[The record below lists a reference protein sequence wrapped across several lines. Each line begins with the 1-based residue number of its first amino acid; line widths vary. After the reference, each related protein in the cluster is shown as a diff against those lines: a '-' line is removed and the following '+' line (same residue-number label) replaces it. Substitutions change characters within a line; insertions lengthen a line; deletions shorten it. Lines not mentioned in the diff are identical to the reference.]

1 MSYPLALYNFRVVV
15 DTQSMSFSEVS
26 GIVVAY
32 EHVIYRHGLSYLEGE
47 DISTFRYDAFVPLT
61 LRRGTIPNTH
71 ALYLHSWLKKRSVR
85 RMEIFLCNHAGESV
99 MGWQIAKA
107 IPVKLS
113 APTFDAKAN
122 EVAIDTLEVQ
132 ARGVSLVQL

>member
-26 GIVVAY
+26 GIVVEY
-32 EHVIYRHGLSYLEGE
+32 EHVVYRHGLSFLEGE
-47 DISTFRYDAFVPLT
+47 EIATFRFDSFVPLT
-61 LRRGTIPNTH
+61 LRRGTIADSD
-71 ALYLHSWLKKRSVR
+71 ALYLQRWLKKRSMR

-99 MGWQIAKA
+99 MAWQIAKA
-107 IPVKLS
+107 IAVKLS

-132 ARGVSLVQL
+132 ARGISLVHL